1 MRKLTLSLLAAAMLA
16 APAAASAQAT
26 GQQIPV
32 PGPILTK
39 LGSTPMIELWDGGGG
54 LPYLGAP
61 ASYNAG
67 DWENA
72 LRTYH
77 DSGVYDQQI
86 AKVDNVARLWLS
98 RAGARHG
105 NAQFKFK
112 RRGARGVKL
121 VRTARHHGRGHGKPA
136 IVFDVDETLLSNYSA
151 IDKDNFTFGPASQAE
166 ATDEIGKA
174 IAPSLALYRYAQSR
188 GIATFLITGRRENTR
203 AHTASN
209 LAREGFTGYKRA
221 RPQAGG
227 LDRERR
233 WTTSRARARRSR
245 IRATRSS
252 RASATSTPTS
262 PAATRPSRSSCP
274 TRSTSCRSGPRPAP
288 LPRRGPHPPQLRT
301 QSANAGPVRIAPG
314 PGSAP
319 PFAYSSASGIDGSM
333 PRLDP
338 QRLAALGDEQPRRL
352 LSDSSRGPATSV
364 IPPGAKSAAIAA
376 STTTSATARAATSC
390 VRIGPDVADV
400 ALPAPVDE
408 LRDELVELRGADDV
422 DRDRPGERDA
432 LLRELG
438 GVVAA
443 AEAVDPDDRDDDH
456 PLHAGPLP
464 RGLQVAAAAVKKAV
478 ASASSGDGPVAASMI
493 VPTPSSAASSPSP
506 VMTST
511 PVDRDIGTAS

>member
-32 PGPILTK
+32 PGPILTR

-209 LAREGFTGYKRA
+209 LEREGFTGYKELVLK
-221 RPQAGG
+221 PQDSTA
-227 LDRERR
+227 
-233 WTTSRARARRSR
+233 TTVDYK
-245 IRATRSS
+245 
-252 RASATSTPTS
+252 
-262 PAATRPSRSSCP
+262 
-274 TRSTSCRSGPRPAP
+274 SG
-288 LPRRGPHPPQLRT
+288 
-301 QSANAGPVRIAPG
+301 
-314 PGSAP
+314 
-319 PFAYSSASGIDGSM
+319 
-333 PRLDP
+333 
-338 QRLAALGDEQPRRL
+338 
-352 LSDSSRGPATSV
+352 
-364 IPPGAKSAAIAA
+364 
-376 STTTSATARAATSC
+376 ARAAIEDQGYKILAS
-390 VRIGPDVADV
+390 VGDQYSDLA
-400 ALPAPVDE
+400 
-408 LRDELVELRGADDV
+408 
-422 DRDRPGERDA
+422 
-432 LLRELG
+432 G
-438 GVVAA
+438 GH
-443 AEAVDPDDRDDDH
+443 EAV
-456 PLHAGPLP
+456 AFKLP
-464 RGLQVAAAAVKKAV
+464 NPFYFL
-478 ASASSGDGPVAASMI
+478 P
-493 VPTPSSAASSPSP
+493 
-506 VMTST
+506 
-511 PVDRDIGTAS
+511 